1 MPSFLYDLG
10 SSSTCPEMTITS
22 TSGQPTF
29 NLTTPADTGIR
40 PALSD
45 MDTAEMALSSIVY
58 FAGLLGNAV
67 VMYVIIRNE
76 RMQTVPNIY
85 IFNLALAD
93 GIHCLMGPV
102 WLSFRVTD
110 WTWVPPGLT
119 VCRIMHYV
127 QFMTLFGSSCFLTIL
142 GVQRYRSVVHPF
154 QYMHRRTVPR
164 AAMYSGLVW
173 LAVLVLSV
181 PCGVLSH
188 LVVRDST
195 PVCVY
200 ASPSGTDVQTFGVIM
215 QSYGLVLAFLVPL
228 CVVTP
233 HYVRLHDHLRGA
245 GHTTCVFKARNQV
258 TRMVLMV
265 SAVFLVTRLPLHLAR
280 LMALP
285 ASRGAVSLPDSL
297 DFVLRLLYDLNPAV
311 NPLVYVFRGVNY
323 RAAVTKA
330 CRCRAKINRISP
342 SGRKYRRSQPR
353 YQPRANPR
361 LPAASLRA
369 QTESIWL
376 AERSLSVRS
385 NWVG

>member
-1 MPSFLYDLG
+1 
-10 SSSTCPEMTITS
+10 MTESATNNS
-22 TSGQPTF
+22 VQLNF
-29 NLTTPADTGIR
+29 NLTTPADIGFR

-45 MDTAEMALSSIVY
+45 MDIAEMALSSIVY

-67 VMYVIIRNE
+67 VIYVIIKNE
-76 RMQTVPNIY
+76 RMRTVPNVY

-102 WLSFRVTD
+102 WMSFRVTD
-110 WTWVPPGLT
+110 WSWLPGST
-119 VCRIMHYV
+119 VCRTMHYLL
-127 QFMTLFGSSCFLTIL
+127 FMTMFSSSCFLAIL

-188 LVVRDST
+188 LVVQDSV
-195 PVCVY
+195 PVCAY
-200 ASPSGTDVQTFGVIM
+200 ASPYGTDSQTFGVIL
-215 QSYGLVLAFLVPL
+215 QSYALALAFLVPL

-233 HYVRLHDHLRGA
+233 HYVRLHDHMRGA
-245 GHTTCVFKARNQV
+245 GQTTSVFKARNRV
-258 TRMVLMV
+258 TRMVLIV
-265 SAVFLVTRLPLHLAR
+265 SAAFVVTRLPPHLAR
-280 LMALP
+280 LAQT
-285 ASRGAVSLPDSL
+285 ASRGVVPLLGSL
-297 DFVLRLLYDLNPAV
+297 DFILRLLYDLDPV
-311 NPLVYVFRGVNY
+311 LNPLVYVFLGVKY
-323 RAAVTKA
+323 RAAVMKV

-353 YQPRANPR
+353 YQHRATSR
-361 LPAASLRA
+361 LPAASRRGR
-369 QTESIWL
+369 TESIWL